1 MESNLYDPVKAYLE
15 RLGYDAKGEVC
26 GCDVVALKD
35 GDPVRVVV
43 AELKLGFNLELVLQ
57 AVERSASCDELWL
70 AIPLSKKGR
79 GREGDGR
86 VRKLCRLIGV
96 GLLTV
101 SPTGLCEVVVAP
113 EAWTPRR
120 NNKKRS
126 RLVLEHRRRQG
137 DPARGGSTRQP
148 IMTAY
153 RQQALALANLLAAA
167 PSRPKDLKQH
177 CPDAPKILQGN
188 VYGWFERVERGV
200 YALTDAGRAALERWP
215 DATRRS
221 SAATI
226 EASAPSS

>member
-1 MESNLYDPVKAYLE
+1 MESSLYAPVKAYLE
-15 RLGYDAKGEVC
+15 SLGYDAKGEVC

-57 AVERSASCDELWL
+57 AVERSTSCDELWL

-113 EAWTPRR
+113 EPYTPRR
-120 NNKKRS
+120 NPKKRS
-126 RLVLEHRRRQG
+126 RLVAEHRKRRG
-137 DPARGGSTRQP
+137 DPTRGGSTRQP

-153 RQQALALANLLAAA
+153 RQQALAIANLLATA
-167 PSRPKDLKQH
+167 PCRPKDLKPH

-188 VYGWFERVERGV
+188 VYGWFERIERGI
-200 YALTDAGRAALERWP
+200 YALTDTGRAALERWP
-215 DATRRS
+215 DAARHTPHLAGAS
-221 SAATI
+221 STPAA
-226 EASAPSS
+226 